1 MTAAVIDET
10 RDLLR
15 VAREV
20 YAGDRAAVALID
32 RLEVRLDEPLRLAIA
47 GMVKAGK
54 STLLN
59 ALLGERIAATD
70 TEECTRIVTWYRHSA
85 TPTITMHLADGSTT
99 RMPIRRSGGL
109 LAFDLGGRGAD
120 EIDWIDVG
128 WPLDGLSSAILID
141 TPGIASL
148 STEVAART
156 ERFLTSDDAASSAD
170 AVIYLLRHL
179 HGADVKFLQAF
190 RDTAAGAAQS
200 VCAVAVLSRADEVG
214 SGRIDS
220 LLSARRVA
228 LRYERDGSLAA
239 LALRVIPVAGL
250 LAEGART
257 LRESEFIALRELAGL
272 DRADRE
278 ALLVSA
284 DRFTRPSSATGLSES
299 VRRDLLARF
308 GIFGVRL
315 ATALIRAGAH
325 TSSALSEGL
334 VEQSG
339 VHELQEFVRTQLH
352 PRAAVLKARGVIL
365 QVQALLRRSPR
376 PGAER
381 IEACVERFTASAH
394 TLREL
399 ELLAQARSQGLPLPP
414 EHRSTA
420 ERLLGAEGLDAR
432 TRLGLAAT
440 ATDAEVA
447 AAASSLVDRWRVLAA
462 APLAP
467 RESVA
472 VCEAVLRSLAEIL
485 AADEVSS
492 QVAAARPLRPAPDIH
507 VTGGPGD
514 GAGQGGRE
522 QGEQDQRRLRREKRL
537 QHRALGAQRHP
548 FR

>member
-1 MTAAVIDET
+1 MTDAVIDET
-10 RDLLR
+10 LDLLR

-20 YAGDRAAVALID
+20 YSADRAAIRLID
-32 RLEVRLDEPLRLAIA
+32 QLEVRLGEPLRLAIA

-59 ALLGERIAATD
+59 AMLGERIAATD
-70 TEECTRIVTWYRHSA
+70 TGECTRIVTWYRHSV
-85 TPTITMHLADGSTT
+85 TPSITMHLTGGASA
-99 RMPIRRSGGL
+99 RMPIRRSSGL

-128 WPLDGLSSAILID
+128 WPLEGLSSAILID

-148 STEVAART
+148 SAEVAART

-228 LRYERDGSLAA
+228 LRYERDGDLAA

-257 LRESEFIALRELAGL
+257 LRESEFIALRELAEL
-272 DRADRE
+272 ARADRE

-284 DRFTRPSSATGLSES
+284 DRFVRPSSATGLSES
-299 VRRDLLARF
+299 VRQELLTRF

-325 TSSALSEGL
+325 TSSALSESL

-339 VHELQEFVRTQLH
+339 VRELQDFVRAQLL
-352 PRAAVLKARGVIL
+352 PRAPVLKARGVVM

-376 PGAER
+376 EGSERVEAR
-381 IEACVERFTASAH
+381 IERFAASAH
-394 TLREL
+394 ALREL
-399 ELLAQARSQGLPLPP
+399 ELLALARSRGLPVPP
-414 EHRSTA
+414 EHRTAA
-420 ERLLGAEGLDAR
+420 ERILGGQGPDPRARLGLDA
-432 TRLGLAAT
+432 G
-440 ATDAEVA
+440 ATDADVA
-447 AAASSLVDRWRVLAA
+447 AAASSLVDRWRMLAAGPLASRETTAVCGAVVRSLEEVLATGEVGSA
-462 APLAP
+462 G
-467 RESVA
+467 SA
-472 VCEAVLRSLAEIL
+472 VRALQS
-485 AADEVSS
+485 
-492 QVAAARPLRPAPDIH
+492 APDVH
-507 VTGGPGD
+507 MTSRPGD
-514 GAGQGGRE
+514 GPGHDGGE
-522 QGEQDQRRLRREKRL
+522 QGEQDERRLRREKWL
-537 QHRALGAQRHP
+537 QHRSLRSQRHP
-548 FR
+548 LR